1 MSMSAKTTPQR
12 SSDQLRSGFGRL
24 LTLAYIVFAVSAGV
38 RALYQIAAKFSDA
51 PFAYLLSA
59 LAAFVY
65 LLAAIAMLRGGDKGF
80 AVAATACLFE
90 FFGVIVVGTLSVVE
104 SEWFPADTVWSSFGA
119 GYGYVPL
126 VLPLLGL
133 GWLWK
138 NRQPKSLRE
147 QPTGNDQRGGTDDG
161 PQSGVAL

>member
-1 MSMSAKTTPQR
+1 MSAKPSTQR
-12 SSDQLRSGFGRL
+12 PNDQLRSGFGRL

-38 RALYQIAAKFSDA
+38 RALYQIATKFSDA

-65 LLAAIAMLRGGDKGF
+65 LLAAIAMLRGGNRGF

-90 FFGVIVVGTLSVVE
+90 FCGVVIVGTLSVVE
-104 SEWFPADTVWSSFGA
+104 SEWFPADTVWSNFGA

-138 NRQPKSLRE
+138 NRQPRVLSE
-147 QPTGNDQRGGTDDG
+147 QSTGDDQGGGTDNG
-161 PQSGVAL
+161 SQSGVTL